1 MSLTIGDFA
10 RLGGVSARMLR
21 HYDGLGL
28 LRPSRVDESSG
39 YRYYEAAQLA
49 RLNRLVAL
57 KEVGFS
63 LDEIGRLIDADPSDV
78 HEQLVRRREEL
89 ARSIESDQRRLVAV
103 DARINLLDDDHPDL
117 AFVEKSLPRVRL
129 MQLTGEVEDAATL
142 GEHIGP
148 MFGRLTGL
156 LAADGVPAPMPSYA
170 WYDSSSAL
178 MRFGVGYQ
186 TSLPD
191 PVPGA
196 EIADMPAFPRAM
208 SAVHHGEITRIAGAW
223 QALARE
229 VDERRLRVAG
239 PGREVYHECPMD
251 RPSEWVVELQLPTA

>member
-142 GEHIGP
+142 GEHIGSI
-148 MFGRLTGL
+148 FGRLTGL
-156 LAADGVPAPMPSYA
+156 LAADGSRPRCRRTPGTTAHPRSCV
-170 WYDSSSAL
+170 SASATGPHC
-178 MRFGVGYQ
+178 RIQSPGPRSQ
-186 TSLPD
+186 ICRRSL
-191 PVPGA
+191 G
-196 EIADMPAFPRAM
+196 
-208 SAVHHGEITRIAGAW
+208 
-223 QALARE
+223 Q
-229 VDERRLRVAG
+229 
-239 PGREVYHECPMD
+239 
-251 RPSEWVVELQLPTA
+251 